1 MKKSKIVILVVLL
14 LLLLVSVLNYQ
25 ASAWAQLNRAKLFAL
40 FTSGYKWRIILP
52 PAAGAAALA
61 AVVCFLA
68 AAVLLVLYAES
79 PARLLLCQFSF
90 ILLYTLIYGKL
101 LSQKLKAEFKR
112 MIGRKG

>member
-1 MKKSKIVILVVLL
+1 MQGISVSADQLAAQAHEKATVLSGGEKRRL
-14 LLLLVSVLNYQ
+14 DL
-25 ASAWAQLNRAKLFAL
+25 AKLFAL

-79 PARLLLCQFSF
+79 PASLLLCQFSF